1 MGKYTIDKKK
11 YKEYIKYALET
22 GFDDEESAKEQLSYV
37 VNKLNNLSDPVKLY
51 RLIFLDDPSSFDKNQ
66 PGVHYVINVKKLIRD
81 HYDEMLY
88 NYSKFDE
95 SKPYILTIES
105 PKSKIDFDTTI
116 KNNLAYPHEE
126 EISLLNAGQGTKII
140 SLNLFNR

>member
-66 PGVHYVINVKKLIRD
+66 P
-81 HYDEMLY
+81 
-88 NYSKFDE
+88 
-95 SKPYILTIES
+95 
-105 PKSKIDFDTTI
+105 
-116 KNNLAYPHEE
+116 
-126 EISLLNAGQGTKII
+126 
-140 SLNLFNR
+140 